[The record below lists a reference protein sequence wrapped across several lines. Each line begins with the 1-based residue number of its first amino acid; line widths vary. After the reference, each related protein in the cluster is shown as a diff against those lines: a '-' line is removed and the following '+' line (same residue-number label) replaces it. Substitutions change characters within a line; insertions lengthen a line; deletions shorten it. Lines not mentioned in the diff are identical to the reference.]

1 MGSGGQTATTSLV
14 SRIKKGLITKE
25 DSRHFHKTLGLS
37 VLLHFLFRFANVG
50 PSKDMR
56 FGPTLATLGSLALH
70 ASLSLS
76 SLIFRIPTKRI
87 AEGSRI
93 WPEYRLHSIAFA
105 CRSLLCMLVTW
116 SELRLGVSEPVY
128 AANAAIVIGTML
140 AADFGSWW
148 VGPNGRSS
156 TIQELDAPPFMRFF
170 FSVMQFHA
178 TAGCLIGVRR
188 FATQFFY
195 VWIIQFTA
203 FLMTLRRKN
212 LAPHGPLVTTYGAM
226 LTAGF
231 VISTIDHSLH
241 GSWLMAN
248 TLATAA
254 AVLRLGLGINKY
266 VLWGGLALALHV
278 SRPHLVLA
286 DGDGKSVGLRV
297 GALLGL
303 TAILVVIG
311 AKKIQKYAKVG
322 RPGAGMDE
330 AHAAKAQ

>member
-1 MGSGGQTATTSLV
+1 MGAGGNSLGPLV
-14 SRIKKGLITKE
+14 HRIKKGLITKE
-25 DSRHFHKTLGLS
+25 DSRHFHKTLGVS
-37 VLLHFLFRFANVG
+37 VLLHFLYRFANVG
-50 PSKDMR
+50 PTKDMN
-56 FGPTLATLGSLALH
+56 FGSTRMTLASMGMH
-70 ASLSLS
+70 AMLSLS

-178 TAGCLIGVRR
+178 TAGCLLGVRR
-188 FATQFFY
+188 FSTQFFY
-195 VWIIQFTA
+195 VWVIQFTA

-212 LAPHGPLVTTYGAM
+212 LAPHGPLVVTYGVM
-226 LTAGF
+226 LAAGAA
-231 VISTIDHSLH
+231 VSLYDHSSAGLF
-241 GSWLMAN
+241 
-248 TLATAA
+248 LAHNILAHTA
-254 AVLRLGLGINKY
+254 VILRVGLRTPKY
-266 VLWGGLALALHV
+266 VLWGGLALVAYFGRATFQLSETSPV
-278 SRPHLVLA
+278 WPSLLLWLASTGGVLA
-286 DGDGKSVGLRV
+286 V
-297 GALLGL
+297 GARKLRSKAYGE
-303 TAILVVIG
+303 AN
-311 AKKIQKYAKVG
+311 AKKAS
-322 RPGAGMDE
+322 
-330 AHAAKAQ
+330 